1 MSSLLNVPNDASR
14 KPEGFSF
21 KNIEVLVD
29 SEGEECLVSRDV
41 YKAIGYEE
49 ENGKKVIQ
57 NLVPSKYKLPFGDVK
72 PSLNQEALHK
82 DTVFLIEPGPYCFLL
97 RCKKPKAVPFTGW
110 VVETVLPR
118 EVRKLTSVI
127 EEKNNQQKISRLND

>member
-1 MSSLLNVPNDASR
+1 MLRWKSALCQEMFTRRLDMKR
-14 KPEGFSF
+14 KTV
-21 KNIEVLVD
+21 K
-29 SEGEECLVSRDV
+29 
-41 YKAIGYEE
+41 KA
-49 ENGKKVIQ
+49 IQ
-57 NLVPSKYKLPFGDVK
+57 NLVPNKYKLPFGDVK

-82 DTVFLIEPGPYCFLL
+82 ETVFLIEPGLYGFLL
-97 RCKKPKAVPFTGW
+97 RCKKPKAVPFTEW